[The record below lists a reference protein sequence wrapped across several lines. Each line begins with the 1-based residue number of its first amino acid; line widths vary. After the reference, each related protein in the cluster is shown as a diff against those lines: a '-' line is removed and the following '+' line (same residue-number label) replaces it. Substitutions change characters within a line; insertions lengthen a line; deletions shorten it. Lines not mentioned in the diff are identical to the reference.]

1 MREGVERGE
10 PGWNEW
16 EQTRL
21 RLFHEEGRV
30 CFDLFAPL
38 TAEIFSRSRRIRN
51 RVASRYPLVLI
62 DDTQDTGNDQ
72 WACARALAEK
82 SQLVCLADLDQLIFD
97 HLPGVGP
104 DRHPQDKSISTGRR
118 GGLPKGGRRA
128 RSGGRFDLAAQHG
141 FSPDP
146 QRDLSSGAARCAPLA
161 MNLIFSRASTF
172 PGGMNIPDRTF
183 RRPFK

>member
-38 TAEIFSRSRRIRN
+38 TADIFSRSRRIRN
-51 RVASRYPLVLI
+51 RVASRYPLVLV
-62 DDTQDTGNDQ
+62 DETQDTGNDQ

-82 SQLVCLADLDQLIFD
+82 SQLVCLADLDQLISD
-97 HLPGVGP
+97 HLPEE
-104 DRHPQDKSISTGRR
+104 SGRIVIHKTSQYQPEEEAGFR
-118 GGLPKGGRRA
+118 K
-128 RSGGRFDLAAQHG
+128 AA
-141 FSPDP
+141 
-146 QRDLSSGAARCAPLA
+146 AARVPVAD
-161 MNLIFSRASTF
+161 LIWLRSTA
-172 PGGMNIPDRTF
+172 F
-183 RRPFK
+183 RLIRKGT